1 MTEFVISIQQLF
13 ELTENLESP
22 FEKAQDIKDY
32 NIEIKTVT
40 GWQTINAV
48 VRKNT
53 DAAKYFLD
61 NGEELICAT
70 RHLVFEDG
78 RCKQISACAQIDL
91 VNGTA
96 KIIGSEFLG
105 PQILYDVSI
114 DDPHIYV
121 TANGIIHHNT
131 TLAKCLFN
139 ELRVDPT
146 DVRYINASHNTG
158 VDYYR
163 NLTGFVE
170 TMPSGDYR
178 YILLDEADYLS
189 PNAQA
194 MLRSMMEE
202 YSNVC
207 RWVLT
212 CNYPHKIIPA
222 LHSRTQGFHIEDLDR
237 EQFTTRTATILLT
250 EGIDLT
256 EENLEILD
264 EYITVTYPDLRKCIN
279 LLQQNCTDNELK
291 RPSARSGKGSA
302 DYMVSAVSLFKAGKI
317 HDARKLICANATGEE
332 YEDIY
337 KLLYRNLDWW
347 GATEDQQNL
356 AIVIIANRLRDHA
369 LCADGEMNLA
379 AALIELSMVADG

>member
-1 MTEFVISIQQLF
+1 MQKLAIKRIKKLQGHRRVYDLSVDSNHNFVIGKTQL
-13 ELTENLESP
+13 LT
-22 FEKAQDIKDY
+22 
-32 NIEIKTVT
+32 
-40 GWQTINAV
+40 
-48 VRKNT
+48 
-53 DAAKYFLD
+53 
-61 NGEELICAT
+61 
-70 RHLVFEDG
+70 
-78 RCKQISACAQIDL
+78 
-91 VNGTA
+91 
-96 KIIGSEFLG
+96 
-105 PQILYDVSI
+105 
-114 DDPHIYV
+114 
-121 TANGIIHHNT
+121 HN
-131 TLAKCLFN
+131 C
-139 ELRVDPT
+139 
-146 DVRYINASHNTG
+146 
-158 VDYYR
+158 
-163 NLTGFVE
+163 
-170 TMPSGDYR
+170 
-178 YILLDEADYLS
+178 DYLS

-279 LLQQNCTDNELK
+279 LLQQNCTDHELK

-302 DYMVSAVSLFKAGKI
+302 DYMVSAVALFKAGKI

-347 GATEDQQNL
+347 GTAEDQQNR

-379 AALIELSMVADG
+379 AALIELSMIADG